1 MRLRLGIPFL
11 ATALWACGSNSSSG
25 RAPANGSPDG
35 GGTSAN
41 DSGVVGLEGDA
52 SVPPGDDAT
61 VDLDS
66 SSPAPP
72 DARTV
77 DYDQVAPTPA
87 ASWVNVTNNLT
98 GKASECGNVS
108 VVFADPRADRLIV
121 GVALDG
127 LFASTDGAMT
137 WNSIGTTGDPI
148 KNRMSA
154 IVFDPTNAGT
164 FWESGIYGWETNAA
178 GVFVTT
184 NNGTSFTGNAGL
196 ETTSKGGN
204 TNDSISIDFSD
215 PARKTM
221 LAGTHET
228 KAQLFLSTDTGSTWS
243 DIGPMLPATVGFC
256 TSTLVLD
263 SKTLIVGCAASYSN
277 EAGAILRSTNGGMS
291 FTNVNASGVIGQPL
305 WATDGTLYFAAE
317 GGGIDKSTDQGQTWT
332 LVADKNTAGT
342 VRPIELPDGRIVSA
356 QEKSLVV
363 SADKGVHWT
372 PIGAPMPYVPVGI
385 CVLAAPPRV
394 LHLVFHVHRVE
405 RRAGR
410 RDCSLRLGLRGGGR
424 VAVGSFFTW
433 SAYMVCDKV
442 TCIHS
447 MRRRISSRFSA
458 GSTRK
463 RDSF

>member
-1 MRLRLGIPFL
+1 MRIHLGIPFL
-11 ATALWACGSNSSSG
+11 ATALWACGSSSSSG
-25 RAPANGSPDG
+25 GAPPNGSPDG
-35 GGTSAN
+35 GGTPAN
-41 DSGVVGLEGDA
+41 DSGGVGLEGDA

-61 VDLDS
+61 VDLDA
-66 SSPAPP
+66 SSPGPP
-72 DARTV
+72 DAGTV

-98 GKASECGNVS
+98 GKTSECGNVS
-108 VVFADPRADRLIV
+108 VVFTDPRADRLIV

-154 IVFDPTNAGT
+154 IVFDPTNANT
-164 FWESGIYGWETNAA
+164 FWESGIYGWETNTA

-184 NNGTSFTGNAGL
+184 DNGTSFKGFSAL
-196 ETTSKGGN
+196 EAVANGGN
-204 TNDSISIDFSD
+204 TNDSVSVDFTDSM
-215 PARKTM
+215 RKTM

-228 KAQLFLSTDTGSTWS
+228 KGSLFLSTDTGSTWTN
-243 DIGPMLPATVGFC
+243 IGPMLPSGLGFC

-263 SKTLIVGCAASYSN
+263 TKTFIVGCEASYSN

-291 FTNVNASGVIGQPL
+291 FTNVNASGVAGQPL

-317 GGGIDKSTDQGQTWT
+317 GGGIDKSSDQGKTWT

-356 QEKSLVV
+356 QQKSLVV

-372 PIGAPMPYVPVGI
+372 PVGTPMPYVPIGI
-385 CVLAAPPRV
+385 AYSP
-394 LHLVFHVHRVE
+394 F
-405 RRAGR
+405 RRAFYISYFTCTG
-410 RDCSLRLGLRGGGR
+410 SN
-424 VAVGSFFTW
+424 AVPADGI
-433 SAYMVCDKV
+433 A
-442 TCIHS
+442 
-447 MRRRISSRFSA
+447 RFGWDYEAADASP
-458 GSTRK
+458 
-463 RDSF
+463 